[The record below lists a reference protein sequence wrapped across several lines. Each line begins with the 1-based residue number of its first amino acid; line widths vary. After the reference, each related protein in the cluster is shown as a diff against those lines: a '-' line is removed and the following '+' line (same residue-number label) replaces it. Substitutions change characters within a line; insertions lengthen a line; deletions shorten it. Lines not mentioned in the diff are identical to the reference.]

1 MAWRRPGDKPLSEP
15 KMESFL
21 MHICVTRPQ
30 WVKIDHWS
38 LWLIT
43 AKRHVQRLWLPLFLT
58 LQGLDKYHFWTTRK
72 PVVLQTVYAVPIW
85 IHVFVW
91 EHLAYEWKSKYKMRR
106 LIIAFNEKTHSLIWD
121 VCFEL
126 EVWVTFCCY
135 HYSTVSNIVINAVPI
150 WIHVFVWGHL
160 AYEWKS
166 KYKMRTLIIAFNEKT
181 NSLICAYIYVYMCV
195 YIHIHVY
202 VFIYMCV
209 YIGICSAVP
218 SWRGQFSS
226 QFT

>member
-21 MHICVTRPQ
+21 THICVTRPQ

-91 EHLAYEWKSKYKMRR
+91 GHLAYEWKSKYKMRT
-106 LIIAFNEKTHSLIWD
+106 LIIAFNEKTHSLICAYIYMYVCICTYICICVYMYMCIYMHMQCGAIMTRSVFFTIHIIHTPQLTREGEVWD

-135 HYSTVSNIVINAVPI
+135 HYSTVSNIAIN
-150 WIHVFVWGHL
+150 
-160 AYEWKS
+160 
-166 KYKMRTLIIAFNEKT
+166 RTALWRR
-181 NSLICAYIYVYMCV
+181 
-195 YIHIHVY
+195 
-202 VFIYMCV
+202 
-209 YIGICSAVP
+209 SAVCA
-218 SWRGQFSS
+218 SMC
-226 QFT
+226 

>member
-21 MHICVTRPQ
+21 THICVTRPQ

-91 EHLAYEWKSKYKMRR
+91 
-106 LIIAFNEKTHSLIWD
+106 
-121 VCFEL
+121 
-126 EVWVTFCCY
+126 
-135 HYSTVSNIVINAVPI
+135 
-150 WIHVFVWGHL
+150 GHL

-181 NSLICAYIYVYMCV
+181 HSLICAYIYVCVYMYIYMYMCLYVYV
-195 YIHIHVY
+195 YIYAYAVRCRHDAVSFLHNSHNTHPTAHPWGRGMGCLFWARSMSY
-202 VFIYMCV
+202 VLLLSLQHRI
-209 YIGICSAVP
+209 
-218 SWRGQFSS
+218 
-226 QFT
+226 